1 MSRNTETYSES
12 ETRGVRVLIADAEQQ
27 VASTRTR
34 IDEILNEMERSMPQ
48 QRTINTGSA
57 VSGAVYQAGRDL
69 VVNPPARAYER
80 STSTPSTAGESH
92 QAAPVMPPTPR
103 PVLVSR
109 VDQIKADYGEKLSD
123 TAYLIENYAL
133 FDRRH
138 EPTAAFE
145 DALIALADLDLA
157 QLAIDELE
165 PLVDRLTMSWADAVA
180 NAEQLGY
187 DALDDPST
195 GRRAAKIADKAART
209 TGAEQEALEAKLA
222 VLMGLLGVVVP
233 DTRRA
238 LSRGERA

>member
-1 MSRNTETYSES
+1 M
-12 ETRGVRVLIADAEQQ
+12 
-27 VASTRTR
+27 
-34 IDEILNEMERSMPQ
+34 
-48 QRTINTGSA
+48 
-57 VSGAVYQAGRDL
+57 
-69 VVNPPARAYER
+69 
-80 STSTPSTAGESH
+80 
-92 QAAPVMPPTPR
+92 
-103 PVLVSR
+103 
-109 VDQIKADYGEKLSD
+109 
-123 TAYLIENYAL
+123 